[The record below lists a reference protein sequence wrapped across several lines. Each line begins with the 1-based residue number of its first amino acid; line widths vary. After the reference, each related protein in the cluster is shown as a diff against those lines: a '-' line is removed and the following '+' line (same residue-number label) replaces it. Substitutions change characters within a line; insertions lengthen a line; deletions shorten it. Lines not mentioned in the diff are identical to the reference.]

1 MLNAEKFRDEILE
14 IIRLKRH
21 WSFDLSKNTV
31 SKCNDTYCHNCLF
44 KGNCTVKRYE
54 WMLSEYKEPPIL
66 DDVEREYLSKV
77 CEPYNVVGISKY
89 FDDDVKS
96 EFIDIT
102 ILRFDGNEIDH
113 IVLPEFKANSM
124 YKGME
129 PSKDYD
135 AKELG
140 IKCKNNPN
148 GEIKH
153 E

>member
-1 MLNAEKFRDEILE
+1 MLNAEKFRDEILNDDISTIGE
-14 IIRLKRH
+14 INDKLYK
-21 WSFDLSKNTV
+21 LYYKNVGDCRFVSGKTV
-31 SKCNDTYCHNCLF
+31 IQWL
-44 KGNCTVKRYE
+44 
-54 WMLSEYKEPPIL
+54 LSEYKEPIL
-66 DDVEREYLSKV
+66 DKVEREYLSKV